1 MPYIDL
7 GYRLAPRFWG
17 HGYATEA
24 GRQVAHHAF
33 LDLGIPH
40 LTALIH
46 PLNVASARVAE
57 KVGLSFTG
65 TVDTF
70 GAVLDRY
77 AVSRAHYIGSVSCEG
92 MSVVSGLNGVPP
104 KDR

>member
-33 LDLGIPH
+33 FDLEIPD
-40 LTALIH
+40 LTALVH
-46 PLNVASARVAE
+46 PLNVASTRVAE

-77 AVSRAHYIGSVSCEG
+77 AVSRAHYVGSASSEGIPVAPGLSGVS
-92 MSVVSGLNGVPP
+92 S